1 MGNEKE
7 SSSSSSVLL
16 TPKNEPRTIPKKV
29 AATHNTKMGV
39 WLGLFFHPTHS
50 LYTHQTG
57 EKKSKCHGESGLP
70 RRKKEKSKK
79 QQTIPPDDVSST
91 GEKKMGDS
99 EAGRK
104 KSWRKTEGVPFSYFE
119 GISLKAQDIACCFQ
133 QSAKEYLLCS
143 SVRVPNFFR
152 EMQLVSQ
159 QRSSF
164 FKPKKEGRPKV
175 ARLSLWPRPLQ
186 KRWAAHTGRKKQ
198 NWQFLDEELLF
209 SLLYLAFK
217 LPSIFCQQKKVIWF
231 FSPRKKSKMQNSC
244 TSKSFFVPC
253 IKHQVCHLRR
263 G

>member
-7 SSSSSSVLL
+7 SSSSSSSSVLL

-50 LYTHQTG
+50 LYTHQTR

-104 KSWRKTEGVPFSYFE
+104 KSWRETGCAIFLFWRHF
-119 GISLKAQDIACCFQ
+119 LKGPGYC
-133 QSAKEYLLCS
+133 
-143 SVRVPNFFR
+143 
-152 EMQLVSQ
+152 
-159 QRSSF
+159 
-164 FKPKKEGRPKV
+164 
-175 ARLSLWPRPLQ
+175 
-186 KRWAAHTGRKKQ
+186 
-198 NWQFLDEELLF
+198 LLF
-209 SLLYLAFK
+209 PAECKRIFVVQQCKGSK
-217 LPSIFCQQKKVIWF
+217 HLPRNAACVATKKF
-231 FSPRKKSKMQNSC
+231 F
-244 TSKSFFVPC
+244 F
-253 IKHQVCHLRR
+253 
-263 G
+263 